1 MLNKIKGE
9 VRKLIYMR
17 GHHDTLSRSSIFS
30 RGFCL
35 VFGELKWQCA
45 GRKSRWR
52 KWNPAKNCGEHREDN
67 AKKGG

>member
-17 GHHDTLSRSSIFS
+17 GYYDILLRSSIFF

-35 VFGELKWQCA
+35 VFGELKW
-45 GRKSRWR
+45 
-52 KWNPAKNCGEHREDN
+52 
-67 AKKGG
+67 